1 MVVHLNL
8 KSGCGCFPM
17 CQVQYLHP
25 SLPLQ
30 ISAHVSQSITL
41 SDIFSPT
48 LPLNMEYSGHPT
60 SSVPSSSF
68 LSIMCWPLKI
78 RYIILSY
85 CISAFFCFLLIK
97 AHLDLPQSEGL
108 KDIQLSNWTFELFHF
123 CLQGKYCGSNW
134 PTKYSLK

>member
-68 LSIMCWPLKI
+68 PSIMSWPLKI
-78 RYIILSY
+78 RHIILSA
-85 CISAFFCFLLIK
+85 SLLSFAFSLIK

-134 PTKYSLK
+134 PTKFSLK